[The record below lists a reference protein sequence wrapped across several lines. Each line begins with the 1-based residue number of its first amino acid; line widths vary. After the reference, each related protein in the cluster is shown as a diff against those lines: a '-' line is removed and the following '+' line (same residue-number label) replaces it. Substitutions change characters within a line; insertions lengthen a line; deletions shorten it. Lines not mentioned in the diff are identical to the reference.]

1 MPQPQQML
9 NAADLLAE
17 AERLQRLLAEQ
28 ASRHDR
34 ETSLPDEGFAAM
46 AQSPL
51 NTALLEGASWLT
63 FGRILGTL
71 SRGSASF
78 GTLWLMH
85 QGSGLTFLA
94 LPEPALVASFNDAFR
109 GGAWFGNA
117 LSEPTSGNMFLMPQ
131 QEARR
136 VEGGWRLS
144 GAKRFVSGSERAR
157 YLLTNALCEGQPGF
171 FLIDKDDSIRVED
184 IWDTLGMRATRS
196 QLLHFQ
202 DTLLPESRRL
212 RLDPSQPNAINLGLP
227 WISIGI
233 AEAALAFAIQYARE
247 RKLPPENRALAE
259 LQWVRFSVADMST
272 RLEAARALA
281 MRAAIATD
289 QREPDSP
296 VLQVQAKLVANE
308 AAVAITTAA
317 LELAG
322 GSGYMRTQ
330 PIERYLR
337 DAMSGPLMAFS
348 PAVIRD
354 FVGKALLG
362 TQLPG
367 GALDK

>member
-1 MPQPQQML
+1 MS
-9 NAADLLAE
+9 DSDCLAE
-17 AERLQRLLAEQ
+17 AERIQRLLAEQ
-28 ASRHDR
+28 AARHDR
-34 ETSLPDEGFAAM
+34 ETSLPDEGFEAM
-46 AQSPL
+46 ARSPL

-63 FGRILGTL
+63 FGRVVSIL

-85 QGSGLTFLA
+85 QGSGLAFLA
-94 LPEPALVASFNDAFR
+94 LPEPALVATFNDRFR
-109 GGAWFGNA
+109 QGAWFGNA
-117 LSEPTSGNMFLMPQ
+117 LSEPTSGNMFLMPH

-136 VEGGWRLS
+136 AEGGWRLS
-144 GAKRFVSGSERAR
+144 GAKRFVSGSERAG
-157 YLLTNALCEGQPGF
+157 YLLTNAVCDGQPTF

-184 IWDTLGMRATRS
+184 VWDTLGMRATRS

-212 RLDPSQPNAINLGLP
+212 RLDPSQPNPIALGLP

-233 AEAALAFAIQYARE
+233 AEAALAFAIAYARE
-247 RKLPPENRALAE
+247 RKLPPENRAIAE
-259 LQWVRFSVADMST
+259 MQWVQFSVAEMSL

-289 QREPDSP
+289 QREPDFP
-296 VLQVQAKLVANE
+296 VLQMQAKVVANE

-317 LELAG
+317 MELAG
-322 GSGYMRTQ
+322 GSGYMRSH

-337 DAMSGPLMAFS
+337 DAMSGPLMAWS

-354 FVGKALLG
+354 FLGKTLLG
-362 TQLPG
+362 LQTPPPQT
-367 GALDK
+367 